1 MTGKVGPVARALGF
15 AGLLP
20 QGGAVAALSAAV
32 LQPSAFAGF
41 AGPAAGVALIYPLV
55 IFSFLG
61 GMWWG
66 LGMRAEAR
74 QAAIVGMAVVPSLAA
89 LALFAVLVAVR
100 DPRWAFVAL
109 GSAILLTLLVDRW
122 LVQAGVAPEGWMRL
136 RVPLSVGL
144 GGLTILAGLLIAAV
158 PGALP

>member
-20 QGGAVAALSAAV
+20 QVAAVAALSAAV

-41 AGPAAGVALIYPLV
+41 AGPAAAVALIYPLV

-74 QAAIVGMAVVPSLAA
+74 QPAIVAVAVVPSLTA
-89 LALFAVLVAVR
+89 LALFAALVAVR

-122 LVQAGVAPEGWMRL
+122 LVRAGVAPEGWMRL

-158 PGALP
+158 PGALR